1 MPKVLHYMQCMA
13 QVAVADII
21 VPHSWMRHVATLL
34 SFDVSYDADLPTCTE
49 GPTRRLSVAG
59 SAIVEGWGVGCKRP
73 RSWAHKHTRHPSAL
87 QLDSWISP
95 VNGDWVADLD
105 GRGKRRLRLD
115 WLIVLPS
122 TLEGCVQGVGVGSL
136 QSNKVTLA

>member
-1 MPKVLHYMQCMA
+1 MQCMA
-13 QVAVADII
+13 QVAVANII
-21 VPHSWMRHVATLL
+21 VPHSCMRHVATLL
-34 SFDVSYDADLPTCTE
+34 SYDADLPTCTV

-59 SAIVEGWGVGCKRP
+59 SAIVVGWGVGCKRP
-73 RSWAHKHTRHPSAL
+73 RSWGHKQTQHPSAL
-87 QLDSWISP
+87 QLDSWPAISP

-115 WLIVLPS
+115 WLIVLPA